1 MVDSASA
8 ATPEVDANNE
18 VDADA
23 ESEHS
28 AEYVGPGVHQDEDAD
43 DEKNSEHD
51 EPQIPLSEIYQ
62 KRTFIYELAT
72 SPYYFASA
80 FFMFGVIVQSVVPFF
95 NWHFIWFL
103 FMQCVF
109 LSVFTV
115 CGICVGLA
123 LPLYNEAFIHVTNM
137 FGIILGHRNKQMRV
151 IEQL

>member
-8 ATPEVDANNE
+8 ATPEVDA
-18 VDADA
+18 DAEHD

-28 AEYVGPGVHQDEDAD
+28 AEIVHPDGHQDEDAD

-51 EPQIPLSEIYQ
+51 EPQIPLSEIYH
-62 KRTFIYELAT
+62 KRTFLYELAT

-80 FFMFGVIVQSVVPFF
+80 FFLFGVIVQSVVPFF

-109 LSVFTV
+109 LSVV
-115 CGICVGLA
+115 AVGGICVGLA
-123 LPLYNEAFIHVTNM
+123 APLYNEAFAHVANM
-137 FGIILGHRNKQMRV
+137 FGIILERPKRIQVVER
-151 IEQL
+151 